1 MVSQK
6 RKTRDEI
13 IAKGKNNI
21 ECRVKRH
28 TLRCKFWVLFK
39 NNKNS
44 TIRHLLVVATCSKST
59 WWRESHSH
67 SERRLCSVEKK
78 RGRLCSWRPLHY
90 QFRYDA
96 VFVIAETTLGL
107 SSGIPPYVLLFAY
120 LLSFLSFMLFSLS
133 LSFSALLL
141 QPGSLFVP
149 AWLCNAYLSPSLTN
163 QAPSHPFASFLF
175 SWNVSTVDHFAD
187 LHLLNFSCRPLIS
200 FHERTRIH
208 ILPFP
213 CKNLLPTLPYP
224 SHLLSTLAWFHFTNL
239 HLKDTYTLSST
250 GLKNKFF

>member
-1 MVSQK
+1 M
-6 RKTRDEI
+6 
-13 IAKGKNNI
+13 
-21 ECRVKRH
+21 
-28 TLRCKFWVLFK
+28 
-39 NNKNS
+39 
-44 TIRHLLVVATCSKST
+44 
-59 WWRESHSH
+59 
-67 SERRLCSVEKK
+67 EKK

-149 AWLCNAYLSPSLTN
+149 AWLCNAYLPPSLTN

-213 CKNLLPTLPYP
+213 CKNLPPTLPYP
-224 SHLLSTLAWFHFTNL
+224 SHLLSTLASFHFTNL
-239 HLKDTYTLSST
+239 HLKDIYTLSST
-250 GLKNKFF
+250 GLKNKFFQAYFLKDFSKARTNGTFVRFDSIGRKYVSRGVLLVDYRLQWRAVLGTILENLVIVVGRENHETKVV